1 MWIKQSSWLL
11 SHFECADLKNI
22 SKSIKKEK
30 DSGITYAKEIRETHM
45 FMIQLWVKLTAPPMF
60 KPLLSIAIF

>member
-1 MWIKQSSWLL
+1 MWIKQSSLLL

-30 DSGITYAKEIRETHM
+30 DSGITYAKEDKRNPYIHD
-45 FMIQLWVKLTAPPMF
+45 
-60 KPLLSIAIF
+60 SIMGEVNCTPYV